1 VGVRCVITL
10 LAFFYT
16 SSYLTKYKSS
26 VKVLREADHKEGGQR
41 NWAQVLANG
50 GVPSFLCMLYLLLHG
65 PGELPL
71 STDHHLES
79 VIMAM
84 FVAALATSNGDT
96 WASELGILSDGPV
109 YLVTTCKKVPR
120 GTNGGV
126 SLTGTAASIAGGLF
140 IGIVFFLVTVVW
152 YHNPVMSQMHILLL
166 GTLSGFFGSLIDSLF
181 GALFEYSGYNEQ
193 DNKVYSKPNSQ
204 LKHISGVR
212 LLDGNMTNSLSILLT
227 SVVAGV
233 LAYHGWIY

>member
-1 VGVRCVITL
+1 
-10 LAFFYT
+10 
-16 SSYLTKYKSS
+16 
-26 VKVLREADHKEGGQR
+26 
-41 NWAQVLANG
+41 
-50 GVPSFLCMLYLLLHG
+50 
-65 PGELPL
+65 
-71 STDHHLES
+71 
-79 VIMAM
+79 
-84 FVAALATSNGDT
+84 
-96 WASELGILSDGPV
+96 
-109 YLVTTCKKVPR
+109 
-120 GTNGGV
+120 V